1 MIGISLSLLICSYG
15 FGKAEYQLKSS
26 DVVKLNILELSNP
39 NNVVDKIYY
48 DDVSFKNDIRNLI
61 GTNEFSKRE
70 GEILELSIRI
80 NSILVLLGI
89 MDLLPVL
96 LFLLDQLCGLC
107 FLSYF
112 QICTEV

>member
-1 MIGISLSLLICSYG
+1 MFPG

-26 DVVKLNILELSNP
+26 DVFKLNILELSNP

-89 MDLLPVL
+89 IG
-96 LFLLDQLCGLC
+96 FIAC
-107 FLSYF
+107 FAFFSWTSYVGYAF
-112 QICTEV
+112 